1 VIANLFG
8 GLLGLQSRQEQ
19 QCGANV
25 RDASVVLKASSSCP
39 ERISRLAPAS
49 KRSPDVSA
57 KHASDTLFTLTGA
70 EVKHHPSKR
79 HPEPSKTRDAIPV

>member
-1 VIANLFG
+1 
-8 GLLGLQSRQEQ
+8 
-19 QCGANV
+19 
-25 RDASVVLKASSSCP
+25 
-39 ERISRLAPAS
+39 LAPAS